1 MGLVNETGG
10 RPNPIF
16 LLGTQ
21 NISAVQQWE
30 EKTKTADQ
38 EQRPARQSLPDL
50 FVLHRRLELLSYTF
64 IFCLTLCL
72 FSFFF
77 NYCPVVP
84 TSGAGLPSS
93 WLAFMDSS
101 DGCWLWDQN

>member
-10 RPNPIF
+10 GPNPIF

-21 NISAVQQWE
+21 NMSTVQQWE
-30 EKTKTADQ
+30 EETKAADE

-64 IFCLTLCL
+64 IFCL
-72 FSFFF
+72 FFF
-77 NYCPVVP
+77 NYRPVVP
-84 TSGAGLPSS
+84 TSGAGLPRSS
-93 WLAFMDSS
+93 VGILLGIALMDAGFWIKT
-101 DGCWLWDQN
+101 D